1 VDKKL
6 QKIFDKHKEDRNTV
20 AILQDLQSE
29 YGYVPEKECKELSLA
44 LDISMVD
51 MFGVATFYSQFKL
64 EKEGKYVI
72 SLCRGTACHVNKSE
86 SIMKALETFLGVQ
99 ECGTTSDGLFTLVP
113 VNCIGACA
121 RAPAMMINGTVYGS
135 LTDEKAIEIV
145 KKIKEGD
152 K

>member
-1 VDKKL
+1 
-6 QKIFDKHKEDRNTV
+6 
-20 AILQDLQSE
+20 
-29 YGYVPEKECKELSLA
+29 
-44 LDISMVD
+44 M
-51 MFGVATFYSQFKL
+51 
-64 EKEGKYVI
+64 I

>member
-1 VDKKL
+1 MDKKL

-20 AILQDLQSE
+20 AILQDLQNE

-86 SIMKALETFLGVQ
+86 SIMKALETFLGVE

-152 K
+152 T

>member
-20 AILQDLQSE
+20 AILQDLQNA
-29 YGYVPEKECKELSLA
+29 YGYVPKKECKELSLA